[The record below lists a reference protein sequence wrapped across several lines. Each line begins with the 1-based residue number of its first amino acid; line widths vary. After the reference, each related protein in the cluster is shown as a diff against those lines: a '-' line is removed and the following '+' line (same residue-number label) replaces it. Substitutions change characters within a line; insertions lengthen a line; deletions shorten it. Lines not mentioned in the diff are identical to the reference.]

1 MKMRKMTAAA
11 LAAVIAAVSVSA
23 VSFAETDEIRED
35 SKYEITLE
43 KEIVDGEEKAAVIFK
58 GLPKE
63 AFTFN
68 YAHTHETILGK
79 HNGKNVIQVRR
90 PDFNGVRVI
99 IGDNDSQLRFF
110 YINTYKDELDKYIFE
125 WEASNNPYSDNQET
139 YPMTFKEDGDTIT
152 LTAYLDLEN
161 AILKDLSTEEK
172 VVATTYVDL
181 FGGSISC
188 YDDDNDGHISD
199 DEEKFS
205 WISVGDCGEYVPI
218 YSNEKIALHTSD
230 KLDATAKERVKITN
244 NLNAPAESDPTE
256 STGVPGNTD
265 KTSDSE
271 DKQEII
277 DATLKNVDSK
287 NGIEGEALDKLLFGD
302 SGWTWGQVEKIE
314 FSSEKLFSV
323 QYKNDNG
330 DWVKLGDEAAARA
343 AADGIWNTTWTLDTS
358 EMAKDNKYAKV
369 IAKDGTAD
377 ITVKI
382 YINKD
387 AEKPS
392 DGSDQKST
400 GIALA
405 IAPVVLAAGAVIVI
419 SKKRK

>member
-1 MKMRKMTAAA
+1 MKMRKMAAAA
-11 LAAVIAAVSVSA
+11 LAAVVAAGSVSA

-256 STGVPGNTD
+256 STVIPGG
-265 KTSDSE
+265 SE
-271 DKQEII
+271 KAQEIL

-314 FSSEKLFSV
+314 FTSDKLFSV
-323 QYKNDNG
+323 QYTAADGSTKT
-330 DWVKLGDEAAARA
+330 LGEQTAARA
-343 AADGIWNTTWTLDTS
+343 EDEGVWNTEWTLDTS
-358 EMAKDNKYAKV
+358 LLSKDKPFVKL

-377 ITVKI
+377 ITAKV
-382 YINKD
+382 YIKKD
-387 AEKPS
+387 AQKPTNT
-392 DGSDQKST
+392 DQKGT

-405 IAPVVLAAGAVIVI
+405 IAPVILAAGAVIVI